1 MKQKVLWPFF
11 VAVLVAALALFG
23 AAAPALAAPP
33 AQADDAGAM
42 EVWASNVYPS
52 ADSAGMM
59 EFVVLYPNNA
69 AEVIAIYLDSDLY
82 VETGEWEAGDDGA
95 LTLTLTSDAQGD
107 FDEPHILEFTR
118 SDELLTDGAFEY
130 YPLTVI
136 APEEME
142 ARTAAAEAGGEAV
155 ASDAATEESFGRVW
169 VSDVLPAAD
178 AAGLINVLA
187 LFDNGAMEQYA
198 LYLGKS
204 AVVEFG
210 VWEEDAEHAVTV
222 SVSASLDEVYDEPVV
237 TTYQHAGDTLTDG
250 PFVLTLWPEIITD
263 PSGVYGSDVYV
274 SEDFPAGY
282 TVVLALYEDGT
293 TEQTTVFMTEGAV
306 TEVGEWVEE
315 EDYSVTVTLAGYLDE
330 EPYAEPVVTTYAR
343 NVNDDELSDGYWT
356 LYLLSEITGEEG
368 AAEEEAT
375 EEGAAEEGIVAVFE
389 SETLPAASSPG
400 RILTLTLFD
409 DGAFVLETDYLN
421 DEPVVAEFGDW
432 EINDDETRL
441 TLSITG
447 NEEEEYSEPEVLVF
461 EEADDQ
467 IVAVEYDESV
477 WGSEGLTLT
486 LTSAE

>member
-1 MKQKVLWPFF
+1 MKKTITLPFF
-11 VAVLVAALALFG
+11 VIFLVAALVIFG
-23 AAAPALAAPP
+23 AAPPALAAPP
-33 AQADDAGAM
+33 AQSDDAGAM
-42 EVWASNVYPS
+42 EVWVSNVYPS

-82 VETGEWEAGDDGA
+82 VETGEWEAGEDGA

-107 FDEPHILEFTR
+107 FDEPHVMEFTR

-136 APEEME
+136 TPEEME
-142 ARTAAAEAGGEAV
+142 ARTAAADAGDEAA
-155 ASDAATEESFGRVW
+155 ASDAATEDSFGRVW

-178 AAGLINVLA
+178 AAGLINVLV

-204 AVVEFG
+204 VITELGA
-210 VWEEDAEHAVTV
+210 WEEDADHAVTV
-222 SVSASLDEVYDEPVV
+222 TVTESLDEVYDEPVV

-263 PSGVYGSDVYV
+263 PSGVYGSDVYT

-293 TEQTTVFMTEGAV
+293 VEQTTVIMTEGAV
-306 TEVGEWVEE
+306 TEVGEWMEE
-315 EDYSVTVTLAGYLDE
+315 EDGSVTVTLTGELGE

-343 NVNDDELSDGYWT
+343 NVNDEELTDEYWT
-356 LYLLSEITGEEG
+356 LYLLSEITEDES
-368 AAEEEAT
+368 AAEA
-375 EEGAAEEGIVAVFE
+375 GVAAIFQ

-400 RILTLTLFD
+400 RIVTLTLFD
-409 DGAFVLETDYLN
+409 DDTFMLETDYMN
-421 DEPVVAEFGDW
+421 DEPVVTEFGDW
-432 EINDDETRL
+432 EISDDESTL
-441 TLSITG
+441 TISITG
-447 NEEEEYSEPEVLVF
+447 TEDEEYSEPDVLVF
-461 EEADDQ
+461 EEGDDQ

-477 WGSEGLTLT
+477 WGSEGLTLM
-486 LTSAE
+486 LISAE

>member
-1 MKQKVLWPFF
+1 
-11 VAVLVAALALFG
+11 
-23 AAAPALAAPP
+23 
-33 AQADDAGAM
+33 M
-42 EVWASNVYPS
+42 EVPPSTVYPS
-52 ADSAGMM
+52 ADRAGMP
-59 EFVVLYPNNA
+59 EFVVLYPNTA

-343 NVNDDELSDGYWT
+343 NVNDEELTDEYWT
-356 LYLLSEITGEEG
+356 LYLLSEITEDESAAEAVG
-368 AAEEEAT
+368 AA
-375 EEGAAEEGIVAVFE
+375 IFQ

-400 RILTLTLFD
+400 RIVTLTLFD
-409 DGAFVLETDYLN
+409 DDTFMLETDYMN
-421 DEPVVAEFGDW
+421 DEPVVTEFGDW
-432 EINDDETRL
+432 EISDDESTL
-441 TLSITG
+441 TISITG
-447 NEEEEYSEPEVLVF
+447 TEDEEYSEPDVLVF
-461 EEADDQ
+461 EEGDDQ

-477 WGSEGLTLT
+477 WGSEGLTLM
-486 LTSAE
+486 LISAE

>member
-1 MKQKVLWPFF
+1 MKQKVLLPFF
-11 VAVLVAALALFG
+11 VAVLVASLAMFG
-23 AAAPALAAPP
+23 AAAPALAAPL
-33 AQADDAGAM
+33 AQSDDAGAM

-82 VETGEWEAGDDGA
+82 VETGEWAAGDDGA

-107 FDEPHILEFTR
+107 FDEPHVMEFTR

-136 APEEME
+136 TPEEME
-142 ARTAAAEAGGEAV
+142 ARTAAADAGDEGA

-198 LYLGKS
+198 IYLGKS
-204 AVVEFG
+204 VVTELG
-210 VWEEDAEHAVTV
+210 AWEEDADHAVTV
-222 SVSASLDEVYDEPVV
+222 TVTESLDEVYDEPVV
-237 TTYQHAGDTLTDG
+237 TIYQHAGDTLTDG

-274 SEDFPAGY
+274 SEDFPEGY

-293 TEQTTVFMTEGAV
+293 AEQTTVFMTEGAA

-315 EDYSVTVTLAGYLDE
+315 EDHSITVTLTGYLDE

-343 NVNDDELSDGYWT
+343 NINDDELSDENWT
-356 LYLLSEITGEEG
+356 LYLLNEITGEED
-368 AAEEEAT
+368 AAEA
-375 EEGAAEEGIVAVFE
+375 GIVAVFE
-389 SETLPAASSPG
+389 SDTLPAASSPG

-421 DEPVVAEFGDW
+421 DEPVVTEVGDW
-432 EINDDETRL
+432 EINDDETQL
-441 TLSITG
+441 TISITG
-447 NEEEEYSEPEVLVF
+447 NEEEEYSEPEMLVF
-461 EEADDQ
+461 EEEGDQ

-486 LTSAE
+486 LISAE